1 MKLGYDYTWIGSVP
15 HARPPPSPT
24 ILEPPSLTPARACA
38 QAVTSIEGGAST
50 FCGSPSYMAPEVLL
64 GTGHGFPVDWW
75 SFGTLLY
82 EMLVGVP
89 PFYSRNLHAMYRAIL
104 HGELRVPKFVGSA
117 ARSLLEGLLQREVP
131 RRLGTKGDAA
141 RVRRHRFFR
150 GHDFARVLARVRR
163 AQPVGARS
171 LVAGS
176 PPPKARFV

>member
-1 MKLGYDYTWIGSVP
+1 
-15 HARPPPSPT
+15 
-24 ILEPPSLTPARACA
+24 
-38 QAVTSIEGGAST
+38 
-50 FCGSPSYMAPEVLL
+50 MAPEVLL

-150 GHDFARVLARVRR
+150 GHDFGRVLARGYTPAFRPPLRDAADISNFDTQFTDEPVDASPSEPSEAAATADDDLDELFQRWESFR
-163 AQPVGARS
+163 FAVPGAPAASSAPPTEAQT
-171 LVAGS
+171 
-176 PPPKARFV
+176 